1 MVDLSSLRQRVASVH
16 HDVRQVSEWVL
27 QFTRR
32 MDNVPFAVCYLDVG
46 PSLPETQQALTEYQD
61 RIIGAHYFSG
71 PKSLQWNNYLYFV
84 VSPAQ
89 LERREARRARQ
100 LIEADRRYARKFV
113 ISEPELDSV
122 IRPGVGSSAS
132 GAPTATVLDAW
143 LRILADAEID
153 DAVLSDDEL
162 PKRLR
167 IIERATKRRGQPVA
181 ASRSLTSVG
190 AEPFLRSLRL
200 DNYRPFPNPREFDF
214 GVVNLISG
222 ANGAGKTSLLEAIEL
237 FYCGRNFRDP
247 KGTQPYKLT
256 ALLGNGETRVVDHN
270 QPLQTLRDRNL
281 TWYGQAEVKT
291 NDLYRRFAQFNFLNS
306 DAAVGLAESATRI
319 EDDLSQLLVGPE
331 AAKIWADINRVLEG
345 VQAKIRDLLPTKE
358 ACEKEL
364 LFLENYLDAAS
375 LTPESRVVRSQLEQL
390 VNRFGWNTES
400 LSDES
405 VLLTFIEAVV
415 EFVPRL
421 RQATTLEWAPERVS
435 FDSLGIFCRT
445 NRALCESAGD
455 ILTDVAAQDSQIEH
469 YVDEASRCR
478 EALVA
483 LQDLELVLG
492 SGVSTL
498 VRERNQQRT
507 LVARHAGLLAG
518 IEHIVPNAIPD
529 SELDADLDERLLRAS
544 EDRLSAQDSLVAKQ
558 RDSADLD
565 ELRRQSAD
573 LAEQLRAVADRILE
587 HAVNQDVCPLCYTT
601 FAPGQLRARM
611 HGDVGDPAAAVGEA
625 LRSEVRRLT
634 SLVGAAARLEAALA
648 TLARFRDRAAMGAD
662 VTVRAV
668 LSRLESVRATVANA
682 QRRLQAVE
690 QELRSLADDGYSQ
703 AVIDARVARL
713 TSLGFKLESI
723 SVTAVT
729 GAKFEIEELLRTAT
743 ENARTLREKT
753 SVTRKDLQV
762 QLGASEATTST
773 LLQVLASLR
782 ERVSTAESLLI
793 SLEGILEVVGWP
805 RDTPFVELLFQAE
818 SVRDA
823 ATRLQSAMAEE
834 RTRRKAVTDARERR
848 GALQQQLIELD
859 RKRDRF
865 SNAASVLG
873 RIVKNH
879 SLKSATTAALQENR
893 SAIEAIFTRVHSPR
907 EFSGLGTALGTL
919 VRRSTGR
926 EVSLREISTGQRAA
940 FALSIFMAQ
949 NAQLAVAPPVIII
962 DDPIAHI
969 DDLNALSF
977 LDYLREVV
985 LAGRR
990 QIFFATSDI
999 TLAALFARKFEFLGS
1014 QQFRVFDL
1022 TREAPDGPVG
1032 REPLTAS
1039 VN

>member
-1 MVDLSSLRQRVASVH
+1 MVDLSSLRDSIAGVYG
-16 HDVRQVSEWVL
+16 DVRQVDEWVL

-32 MDNVPFAVCYLDVG
+32 ADNVPFAVCYLDAA
-46 PSLPETQQALTEYQD
+46 PSLPKTRQALTEYQD

-84 VSPAQ
+84 VSPTE
-89 LERREARRARQ
+89 LERSEVRRARQ
-100 LIEADRRYARKFV
+100 IIEADRRYARKFV
-113 ISEPELDSV
+113 ISESELDSV
-122 IRPGVGSSAS
+122 IRPAVAFSAS
-132 GAPTATVLDAW
+132 GAPTAAVLDAW
-143 LRILADAEID
+143 LRILAQAEID

-167 IIERATKRRGQPVA
+167 IIERTTKRRDQPIT
-181 ASRSLTSVG
+181 ASRSLTATG

-200 DNYRPFPNPREFDF
+200 DDYRPFPTPREFDF
-214 GVVNLISG
+214 GAVNLISG

-237 FYCGRNFRDP
+237 FYCGRNYRDP

-256 ALLGNGETRVVDHN
+256 GLLGNGETRVVDHN
-270 QPLQTLRDRNL
+270 QPLQTFRDRNL

-345 VQAKIRDLLPTKE
+345 VQSKIRDLLPTKE

-364 LFLENYLDAAS
+364 SFLENYLDPAS
-375 LTPESRVVRSQLEQL
+375 LTPESRVVRSQFEQL
-390 VNRFGWNTES
+390 VNRFGWSTKS
-400 LSDES
+400 LNDES
-405 VLLTFIEAVV
+405 VLSTFIDAVV
-415 EFVPRL
+415 EFVPRA
-421 RQATTLEWAPERVS
+421 RQATGLEWAPERVS

-445 NRALCESAGD
+445 NRALCESAGNT
-455 ILTDVAAQDSQIEH
+455 LRDVTTQENQIER

-507 LVARHAGLLAG
+507 VVARHAGLLAG
-518 IEHIVPNAIPD
+518 LEHVAASTIPD
-529 SELDADLDERLLRAS
+529 LELDTNLDECLGRAS
-544 EDRLSAQDSLVAKQ
+544 EDRLSAQDSLAAKQ
-558 RDSADLD
+558 RDSADLE
-565 ELRRQSAD
+565 ELRRQSTD
-573 LAEQLRAVADRILE
+573 LAEQLRAVADRILD
-587 HAVNQDVCPLCYTT
+587 HAVDQDVCPLCYTS

-611 HGDVGDPAAAVGEA
+611 HGDVSDPAAAVSEA
-625 LRSEVRRLT
+625 LRTEVRRLT
-634 SLVGAAARLEAALA
+634 SVVGAAARLEGALA
-648 TLARFRDRAAMGAD
+648 TLARFRDRAGMGAD
-662 VTVRAV
+662 ATVRDV
-668 LSRLESVRATVANA
+668 LSHLESVRATIANA

-713 TSLGFKLESI
+713 TSLGFKLGSI
-723 SVTAVT
+723 SVRAVT
-729 GAKFEIEELLRTAT
+729 DARSEIEELLRAAT
-743 ENARTLREKT
+743 EHARTLREMT
-753 SVTRKDLQV
+753 IVTRKALQV
-762 QLGASEATTST
+762 ELGASEATTST

-793 SLEGILEVVGWP
+793 RLEEIWEAVQWG

-823 ATRLQSAMAEE
+823 ATRLQSAIAEE
-834 RTRRKAVTDARERR
+834 RIRRKAVADARERR
-848 GALQQQLIELD
+848 DALQEQLLEID

-865 SNAASVLG
+865 ANAASALG
-873 RIVKNH
+873 RIVKHH
-879 SLKSATTAALQENR
+879 SLKSAMNAALRENR
-893 SAIEAIFTRVHSPR
+893 SAIEAIFTRIHAPR
-907 EFSGLGTALGTL
+907 EFSGLGTTLGTL
-919 VRRSTGR
+919 VRRGTGR

-949 NAQLAVAPPVIII
+949 NAQLTVAPPVIII

-990 QIFFATSDI
+990 QVFFATSDS

-1014 QQFRVFDL
+1014 QQFRVFEL
-1022 TREAPDGPVG
+1022 TRETPNGQVG
-1032 REPLTAS
+1032 HESLSAS
-1039 VN
+1039 VR